1 MQTSYFNRSQEEK
14 VAMEFEIKKSLKLG
28 LKATTEYLFIPMLS
42 GPGHWTLLYM
52 DLQDLKWH
60 HYNSLKGNATS
71 RKAHRAAAEKFKKF
85 LTSVLK
91 PMIAE
96 FRGVEVRK
104 VAISSNLIMDEGA
117 FQKNA

>member
-1 MQTSYFNRSQEEK
+1 
-14 VAMEFEIKKSLKLG
+14 MEFEIKRCLSMG
-28 LKATTEYLFIPMLS
+28 LKASTEYLFVPMLS
-42 GPGHWTLLYM
+42 GPGHWTLLYI

-60 HYNSLKGNATS
+60 HYNSLKGTATS

-96 FRGVEVRK
+96 FRGVGVRK
-104 VAISSNLIMDEGA
+104 VTISQNLIQDEGA